1 MSTDNTKIYSQ
12 CVNQA
17 EKTAEKTGEDRRKKF
32 FFPICFHIDKSKP
45 LYYNTDS
52 VNVCVLREKHAKP
65 EDHNTFV

>member
-1 MSTDNTKIYSQ
+1 M
-12 CVNQA
+12 
-17 EKTAEKTGEDRRKKF
+17 F

-65 EDHNTFV
+65 EDHNTFVRSGRDAPHGEAD